1 MMGQMGVESTGE
13 VVADAHPHGAEG
25 ALAEVLAALRAAAHD
40 PSVRMRAE
48 AGGTAGEVARAF
60 NDLADRRATAD
71 AELARVLGAVARGDL
86 AQRVTTSLDG
96 RLAGD
101 LQHVGTVVDA
111 MVDRLSDV
119 VDEVTRVAS
128 EVGREGRLG
137 GQVDVAGLS
146 GTWRRLAQSVN
157 LLAGNLTTQ
166 VRAISEVSQAVI
178 AGDLSRSIAVEAAG
192 EVGALKDTINQMIAD
207 LRETTG
213 LARDQ
218 DWLKSN
224 LARMSAALQGRHD
237 LRAMAT
243 LVVSE
248 LAPLVDAQH
257 GAVFVATDD
266 GAGGAVYRRAAGYGV
281 TPVEGGRDAWR
292 AGEGLVG
299 QAVVTRAPIT
309 LTDVPPGYVRIASG
323 LGEAEPAAIV
333 VLPVLFEEEVL
344 AVIELASLSPLP
356 DICHAFLEQIVG
368 TIGVVMATIIATGR
382 TEELLEESQ
391 RLTLELQSQS
401 EELQAQQDELR
412 RSNRELEDQ
421 ARSLRASE
429 ELLQT
434 QQEELQATNAELE
447 EKAAQLVEQK
457 RSIEAKNTEIE
468 LARRA
473 LEERAEQL
481 ALSSRYKSEFLAN
494 MSHELR
500 TPLNS
505 LLILAKL
512 LADNQTGNLTPKQVE
527 FASSIHGAGVDLLD
541 LISDILDLSKVEAGK
556 MEVTRAPVDL
566 ERLGRGIRQVF
577 APLAGEKGVDL
588 DVDVDPGLALVSDE
602 QRLVQVLTNLLGN
615 AVKFT
620 DAGAVRLHV
629 RSGGTGL
636 GLSISREIVHLLG
649 GVLEVTSTPGE
660 GSTFTVLLPSGAP
673 APEVTGGGGPAATTV
688 DDPVPVP
695 APPEQGSG
703 DGGRAADRLLLVVGV
718 EDDLGEVVA
727 GAARDRGFE
736 VVGAAG
742 GRECVERAHSLLP
755 DAIVVGGADAGTA
768 ALLAGLEQDERTR
781 GIPVHVL
788 SSGGRRPVD
797 PEGGGDGQPAGVA
810 EDVGRT
816 TARLVRFLDGR
827 VRRLLVVEDDDRQ
840 RASVLELVGGG
851 DDVDAVGVR
860 SAEEALAA
868 LEAEPFDCM
877 VLDLELP
884 RTSGLGL
891 LEQVKGRSRWAGMP
905 VIVYTGREL
914 TRAEETRLKRYAE
927 TIIVKDVRSPERLLA
942 ETSLFLHRVESRLT
956 PERRRVIEQLHSPD
970 AVFDGKRVLVVDDD
984 VRNVFA
990 LTSAFEGLGMEV
1002 LFAENGREGLE
1013 ALARRPDVDLVLMD
1027 VMMPEM
1033 DGYEAMRAIRSQA
1046 HLARLPVIALTAK
1059 AMKGDREL
1067 SIQAGASDYITK
1079 PVDID
1084 QLLSLMRVWLYR

>member
-1 MMGQMGVESTGE
+1 M
-13 VVADAHPHGAEG
+13 
-25 ALAEVLAALRAAAHD
+25 
-40 PSVRMRAE
+40 
-48 AGGTAGEVARAF
+48 
-60 NDLADRRATAD
+60 
-71 AELARVLGAVARGDL
+71 
-86 AQRVTTSLDG
+86 
-96 RLAGD
+96 
-101 LQHVGTVVDA
+101 
-111 MVDRLSDV
+111 
-119 VDEVTRVAS
+119 
-128 EVGREGRLG
+128 
-137 GQVDVAGLS
+137 
-146 GTWRRLAQSVN
+146 
-157 LLAGNLTTQ
+157 
-166 VRAISEVSQAVI
+166 
-178 AGDLSRSIAVEAAG
+178 
-192 EVGALKDTINQMIAD
+192 
-207 LRETTG
+207 
-213 LARDQ
+213 
-218 DWLKSN
+218 
-224 LARMSAALQGRHD
+224 
-237 LRAMAT
+237 
-243 LVVSE
+243 
-248 LAPLVDAQH
+248 
-257 GAVFVATDD
+257 
-266 GAGGAVYRRAAGYGV
+266 
-281 TPVEGGRDAWR
+281 
-292 AGEGLVG
+292 
-299 QAVVTRAPIT
+299 
-309 LTDVPPGYVRIASG
+309 
-323 LGEAEPAAIV
+323 
-333 VLPVLFEEEVL
+333 
-344 AVIELASLSPLP
+344 
-356 DICHAFLEQIVG
+356 
-368 TIGVVMATIIATGR
+368 
-382 TEELLEESQ
+382 
-391 RLTLELQSQS
+391 
-401 EELQAQQDELR
+401 
-412 RSNRELEDQ
+412 
-421 ARSLRASE
+421 
-429 ELLQT
+429 
-434 QQEELQATNAELE
+434 
-447 EKAAQLVEQK
+447 
-457 RSIEAKNTEIE
+457 
-468 LARRA
+468 
-473 LEERAEQL
+473 
-481 ALSSRYKSEFLAN
+481 
-494 MSHELR
+494 
-500 TPLNS
+500 
-505 LLILAKL
+505 
-512 LADNQTGNLTPKQVE
+512 
-527 FASSIHGAGVDLLD
+527 
-541 LISDILDLSKVEAGK
+541 
-556 MEVTRAPVDL
+556 
-566 ERLGRGIRQVF
+566 
-577 APLAGEKGVDL
+577 
-588 DVDVDPGLALVSDE
+588 
-602 QRLVQVLTNLLGN
+602 QVLTNLLGN

-629 RSGGTGL
+629 RSGGTGDGGAPLVAFDIVDTGIGIPDDKLGLIFEAFQQADGTTSRRYGGTGL

-695 APPEQGSG
+695 VPAPVPAPPEQGSG

-742 GRECVERAHSLLP
+742 GREGVERAHSLLP

-1013 ALARRPDVDLVLMD
+1013 ALERRPDVDLVLMD